1 MSRRTAAPP
10 EGQSVGIP
18 SAIRP
23 DQATNPTLDGRAGK
37 RPSAPADGAV
47 GAARNARP
55 TTPTTTPVW

>member
-1 MSRRTAAPP
+1 MSWCTAAPP

-23 DQATNPTLDGRAGK
+23 DQATNLDGRAGK

-55 TTPTTTPVW
+55 TALTATPLW